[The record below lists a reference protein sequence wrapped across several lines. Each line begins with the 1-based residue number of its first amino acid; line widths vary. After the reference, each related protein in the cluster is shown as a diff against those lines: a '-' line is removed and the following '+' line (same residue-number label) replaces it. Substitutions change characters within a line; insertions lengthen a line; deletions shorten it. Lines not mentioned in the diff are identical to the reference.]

1 MMSDYLAKSE
11 VQNREIAMML
21 MEQQESDRGCVIFGA
36 SMLEDEL
43 ESLLR
48 ECCRTDMGTV
58 KKVVDPLFRGYAPFS
73 TFSAKIQVSYAFGLI
88 PKHVYKTLD
97 LVRKLRNDFAHEK
110 SAVSFQSA
118 KYESRLRAIIDSVE
132 KRDAPSKRKLHP
144 DDDEK
149 IAHMGRITKR
159 QFVGRLVFC
168 LCVADTIARIQVA
181 SDFVS
186 SPLMPGRTKPAP

>member
-1 MMSDYLAKSE
+1 MTSDYLAKSE
-11 VQNREIAMML
+11 VQNSEIAMML

-36 SMLEDEL
+36 AMLEDEL

-48 ECCRTDMGTV
+48 GCCRTDMGTV

-73 TFSAKIQVSYAFGLI
+73 TFSAKIQVSYAFGFI

-118 KYESRLRAIIDSVE
+118 KYESRLRAIFDSVE
-132 KRDAPSKRKLHP
+132 KRDAPSKRELHP

-149 IAHMGRITKR
+149 LAHMGRTTKR
-159 QFVGRLVFC
+159 QFLERLVFC

-186 SPLMPGRTKPAP
+186 SPLMPGRTKPA